1 MSKINDIRRSI
12 DTRLDHLDARAEA
25 LDAQLSVTR
34 EEALKRI
41 ERQKK
46 NLIATLKQVE
56 EYVENSSTT
65 ASVDLRAA
73 IDHLRVQL
81 ALGKAETGDLLTKQ
95 EQNIRDAIQVIEE
108 IVEHAEEGLEDEIS
122 KQSAA
127 FVRISN
133 KLRAE
138 FEAAELQFTLLRGKH
153 RDDVQAGK
161 AALRKSLDELR
172 TSLKNAGHE
181 AEEKFEYFETRFG
194 AGLKQIRKA
203 FLELGKE
210 S

>member
-1 MSKINDIRRSI
+1 
-12 DTRLDHLDARAEA
+12 
-25 LDAQLSVTR
+25 LSVTR

-46 NLIATLKQVE
+46 NLITTLKQVE

-65 ASVDLRAA
+65 ASADLRAA

-138 FEAAELQFTLLRGKH
+138 FEAAELQFTLLRHEH

-161 AALRKSLDELR
+161 AVLRKSLDELR
-172 TSLKNAGHE
+172 AGLKNAGHE
-181 AEEKFEYFETRFG
+181 AEEKFEHFETRFS

-203 FLELGKE
+203 FVELGKE
-210 S
+210 N